1 MVDLS
6 ATIAVLVVLATI
18 LFMWKCKTRK
28 QLLEVVKQDGWALRY
43 ASAALKDDREIVL
56 EAVKQNGDALYYA
69 SAALQDDREIV
80 DCAGGPREDACR
92 RLDLI
97 LIGGL

>member
-28 QLLEVVKQDGWALRY
+28 QLLEAFKQDWYMLKD
-43 ASAALKDDREIVL
+43 ASAALKDDREICSL
-56 EAVKQNGDALYYA
+56 FLP
-69 SAALQDDREIV
+69 L
-80 DCAGGPREDACR
+80 
-92 RLDLI
+92 
-97 LIGGL
+97 